1 MRKREH
7 GVIQKLH
14 DEQYNYKEDCAI
26 EPFNSI
32 DIQTVTLL
40 FALLSV
46 GVLLAIISFAAE
58 KFLSFNAFGFLGD
71 RDEER

>member
-14 DEQYNYKEDCAI
+14 DVQYNYKEYCVI

-32 DIQTVTLL
+32 DFQTVTLL

-46 GVLLAIISFAAE
+46 GVLFAIISFAAE
-58 KFLSFNAFGFLGD
+58 KMLSFNALGFFG
-71 RDEER
+71 RQE